1 MVLQPAAI
9 SCDSWYKH
17 FGLIDSFKASANAK
31 KAIVNRKVIYA
42 AAGGIAAAAIA
53 IFFIIGMENFRFPG
67 NSNAPDMAQTQ
78 IADLQL
84 GLKDVI
90 VKKTDDKNAS
100 VQVAFDVRN
109 PNRSTAILETIHYRL
124 HVGQFQMTAGDIGV
138 SPEGFVAGQEGIF
151 PIVGNSTITVK
162 DTQVAARNNLTASS
176 WGSMVGGTAQ
186 YKVEG
191 SYSYGLI
198 GSNFQTSYYEKE
210 FTLTFP

>member
-9 SCDSWYKH
+9 SCHIWYKH

-31 KAIVNRKVIYA
+31 KAIVNRNVIYA

-53 IFFIIGMENFRFPG
+53 IFFIIGMGNFRFPG

-138 SPEGFVAGQEGIF
+138 SPEGFVAGQEGTF

-176 WGSMVGGTAQ
+176 WGSMVDGTAQ

-191 SYSYGLI
+191 SYSYRVI